1 MHEIETLNANA
12 GFKYLG
18 YYYASDLV
26 FMTSKNT
33 IQLIYNYWPMC
44 YITVNTNRHFAYD
57 IIYILSLSPW
67 QTLDFPIGL
76 SQHYL

>member
-1 MHEIETLNANA
+1 MHESEMLNAKC
-12 GFKYLG
+12 GLQIG

-33 IQLIYNYWPMC
+33 IQLIYNYWPLH
-44 YITVNTNRHFAYD
+44 YITVNTNRHFAY
-57 IIYILSLSPW
+57 YILSLSPW

-76 SQHYL
+76 SHSQQYL